1 MTQIPVE
8 KNATDKEPT
17 DKERIW
23 QVISMI
29 PKGSVA
35 TYGQIATLAGLPGR
49 ARLVGHLLSQLPK
62 NSRLPWFRVVNASGK
77 ISLPP
82 GSASYEKQKQKL
94 QEEGVVILKAR
105 LSLTK
110 YRWNTV

>member
-1 MTQIPVE
+1 LS
-8 KNATDKEPT
+8 DEPT

-29 PKGSVA
+29 PAGSVA
-35 TYGQIATLAGLPGR
+35 TYGQIAALAELPGR

-82 GSASYEKQKQKL
+82 GSAFYEKQKQKL
-94 QEEGVVILKAR
+94 QDEGIVLLKGR
-105 LSLTK
+105 LSLAK
-110 YRWNTV
+110 YRWETN

>member
-1 MTQIPVE
+1 MADEV
-8 KNATDKEPT
+8 T

-29 PKGSVA
+29 PAGSVA
-35 TYGQIATLAGLPGR
+35 TYGQIATLAELPGR
-49 ARLVGHLLSQLPK
+49 ARLVGHLLAQLPK

-82 GSASYEKQKQKL
+82 GSASYKKQKQKL
-94 QEEGVVILKAR
+94 QDEGIVILNGR
-105 LSLTK
+105 LSLSK
-110 YRWNTV
+110 YRWQTE